1 VEVSGLDPI
10 IAGMDVRAVDDVA
23 VDST

>member
-10 IAGMDVRAVDDVA
+10 IAGMDLRAGDDVA